1 MRPYLLILALVLGAS
16 LALGWAGQRLWA
28 QQEAELKGRLGEE
41 QSTALELRWS
51 QTRNAIREREQP
63 LIRWLL
69 GGGEGPCPEPG
80 VVRSFILCD
89 KRKRPLVFRDF
100 RPGAEGKTAPVL
112 LGAMKGNHGFY
123 EASQILAGQYDQ
135 NEHPANPAALAFLQR
150 SETVW
155 NNANP
160 FVHDNIS
167 PDEKTLMACS
177 PDVQEQVAVANL
189 RKGSSYNSN
198 SQAQVQTLTPQP
210 PVDEEQADIGC
221 ATWYAGAGLQ
231 FLYWV
236 RLDKGGFAAVELDR
250 EELLRRLQQE
260 LLKTPPKDIQLS
272 FVDHGRQRGPV
283 PSGQLLASRDLDFPF
298 IGFTLQSHGEPAALI
313 AERVGLARL
322 NLLPCIL
329 GGLLFILVTAALLSL
344 ELRRRLRE
352 ARQRVSF
359 VNQASHELRTPL
371 TNIRL
376 YAEMLAESPEI
387 ESPAEQARIGVIS
400 AEAERL
406 SRLVDNLLSFSRSER
421 GSLEIHPVSI
431 SPLPG
436 LERCLASFRPLLER
450 KDIAITCH
458 WETETAFLHDPDALA
473 QIFANLL
480 SNVEKYVPAG
490 AGCRIRC
497 AFEAGDF
504 VLRVEDDGP
513 GVPLACREKIFEPFF
528 RLSERVDEG
537 ASGSGLG
544 LSIARRLA
552 ELHGGSL
559 RVLPSGRG
567 ACFELRL
574 PHLLERPKA

>member
-16 LALGWAGQRLWA
+16 LALGWAGQRLWS
-28 QQEAELKGRLGEE
+28 QQEAELKGRVSEE
-41 QSTALELRWS
+41 QAAALELRWS
-51 QTRNAIREREQP
+51 ETRNVIREREQP

-69 GGGEGPCPEPG
+69 GGGEGDCPEPA

-89 KRKRPLVFRDF
+89 NRKRPLKFRDF

-123 EASQILAGQYDQ
+123 DAPQILAGSYDQ
-135 NEHPANPAALAFLQR
+135 SRYLPDPAALAFLQR
-150 SETVW
+150 SDTVW
-155 NNANP
+155 RNANP

-177 PDVQEQVAVANL
+177 PVLKEQVAVANQL
-189 RKGSSYNSN
+189 KNSYGYNSKT
-198 SQAQVQTLTPQP
+198 SQNQSQIDSAP
-210 PVDEEQADIGC
+210 PLDKTQADLGC

-236 RLDKGGFAAVELDR
+236 RLNNGGFAAAELDR
-250 EELLRRLQQE
+250 EELLRRLQVE
-260 LLKTPPKDIQLS
+260 LLKSPPKDVQLS
-272 FVDHGRQRGPV
+272 FVDHGRHRGAS

-298 IGFTLQSHGEPAALI
+298 IGFSLQAHGDPASLI
-313 AERVGLARL
+313 APRVGLARL
-322 NLLPCIL
+322 NLLPCIA
-329 GGLLFILVTAALLSL
+329 GGLLFILVTASLLAL

-387 ESPAEQARIGVIS
+387 ESPSEKSRIGVIS

-406 SRLVDNLLSFSRSER
+406 SRLVDNLLSFSRAER
-421 GSLEIHPVSI
+421 GTLEIRKVSA
-431 SPLPG
+431 SPQAG
-436 LERCLASFRPLLER
+436 LERCLASFLPLLER
-450 KDIAITCH
+450 KGIAVTVA
-458 WETETAFLHDPDALA
+458 WSEMAAFPHDPDALV

-480 SNVEKYVPAG
+480 SNVEKYVPSG
-490 AGCRIRC
+490 SFCRVTTRL
-497 AFEAGDF
+497 EEGHF
-504 VLRVEDDGP
+504 VLLVEDGGP
-513 GVPLACREKIFEPFF
+513 GIPAKSRERIFEPFY
-528 RLSERVDEG
+528 RLSDRVDEG
-537 ASGSGLG
+537 VSGNGLG
-544 LSIARRLA
+544 LAIARRLA
-552 ELHGGSL
+552 EQHGGSL
-559 RVLPSGRG
+559 SALPVERG

-574 PHLLERPKA
+574 PQ